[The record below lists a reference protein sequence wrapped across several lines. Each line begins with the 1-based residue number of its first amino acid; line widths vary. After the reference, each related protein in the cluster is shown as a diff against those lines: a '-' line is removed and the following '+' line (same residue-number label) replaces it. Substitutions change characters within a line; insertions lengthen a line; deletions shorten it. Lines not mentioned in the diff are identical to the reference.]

1 MKTKNKA
8 LEEVREENQ
17 ELSVLINTN
26 RFKTIKNLEV
36 KTQFLKFSIIFRIK
50 SKNQNICQKNL
61 SLI

>member
-36 KTQFLKFSIIFRIK
+36 KLNF
-50 SKNQNICQKNL
+50 
-61 SLI
+61 

>member
-26 RFKTIKNLEV
+26 RFKTIKNLEN
-36 KTQFLKFSIIFRIK
+36 KIKK
-50 SKNQNICQKNL
+50 SKHMSKE
-61 SLI
+61 LIIDLK